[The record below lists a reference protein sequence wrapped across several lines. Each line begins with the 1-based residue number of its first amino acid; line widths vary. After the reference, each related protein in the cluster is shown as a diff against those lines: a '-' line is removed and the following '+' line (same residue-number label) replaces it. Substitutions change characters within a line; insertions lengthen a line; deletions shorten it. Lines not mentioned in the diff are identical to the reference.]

1 MKKWFFLIFVISLGL
16 SSCSA
21 TKNVVKKTPKPTKPT
36 TKADRIVSNA
46 LGYKGVRYKFGG
58 ITNKGMDCSGIVYV
72 AFDSEN
78 VQLPRISR
86 DMAKRGTKIPKAKVK
101 KGDLLF
107 FRTNKTR
114 RSINHVG
121 LVVSRKKGEILFVH
135 ATTSRGVIVS
145 SLSEKYWENAFVKA
159 TTIL

>member
-1 MKKWFFLIFVISLGL
+1 MKKWGFLLVVISLLL
-16 SSCSA
+16 SSCSS
-21 TKNVVKKTPKPTKPT
+21 TKTVVKKTTKPT
-36 TKADRIVSNA
+36 TKVDRIVSNA
-46 LGYKGVRYKFGG
+46 LKYKGVRYKFGG
-58 ITNKGMDCSGIVYV
+58 TTKKGMDCSGVVHV

-86 DMAKRGTKIPKAKVK
+86 DMAKRGEKISLSKVK

-107 FRTNKTR
+107 FRTSKSK

-121 LVVSRKKGEILFVH
+121 LVVSHTKGQIKFVH

-145 SLSEKYWENAFVKA
+145 NLSEKYWKKAFVKA